1 MMVLLMSIAL
11 LGGGNSAAHQQQVK
25 NSSRADDDTTAGTA
39 APPPPSCGRGCQRF
53 VFDDAVESHGA
64 RCLDGSPPGFYVRPD
79 QVMMMIR
86 QATCVHHASHHR
98 SLRYSSGC
106 GRWWVRQRSSLQSV

>member
-1 MMVLLMSIAL
+1 VC
-11 LGGGNSAAHQQQVK
+11 AAASKATQACV
-25 NSSRADDDTTAGTA
+25 
-39 APPPPSCGRGCQRF
+39 RGW
-53 VFDDAVESHGA
+53 VGA
-64 RCLDGSPPGFYVRPD
+64 CLAD